1 MNGVVLFISK
11 LLELIYALVI
21 GSLIAYVL
29 ASIINT
35 QFVLAPYDVPISF
48 ADRFNMTMF
57 DISNMVLY
65 LAVIAVAFIIG
76 FSIAAVL
83 KRFIPKLASIAY
95 PIAGAAAIGVT
106 LGLMYIFFQTIPI
119 SGARSIAGYLGQV
132 FAGAIGGFVFGKIL
146 YSRAKSEPKMS
157 K

>member
-1 MNGVVLFISK
+1 MNGVLRYILMLLRFILALF
-11 LLELIYALVI
+11 V
-21 GSLIAYVL
+21 GSLIAYVV

-35 QFVLAPYDVPISF
+35 QFVLGAYDVPISF

-132 FAGAIGGFVFGKIL
+132 FAGAIGGYIFGKIL
-146 YSRAKSEPKMS
+146 YGRAKSKPMMS